1 MTLKDIEPTLQFQ
14 FYGNPLHLWLAALA
28 IFLFGSALALF
39 LKNKVAKRLIR
50 FSEKRR
56 LNLEPMIRGFMSAT
70 YNYPFQAIGFWGGCQ
85 ILSLPDNLQA
95 LLGRFLLIA
104 LISQVAIWGDH
115 LIDYFLKKRL
125 EKAQGDNAAEAT
137 AYGAIG
143 FFLKATLW
151 VVVTLLALDNFGV
164 NINALVAGLGI
175 GSVAIALALQNILG
189 DVFCSVSI
197 LLDKP
202 FEVGDFIVLG
212 AQNGVVEKIG
222 IKSTRIRALSG
233 EQLIISNSD
242 LIGSRIQNFKRMNER
257 RVVFTIGVTYDTK
270 DEQLKEIPQLLRAA
284 ISKEPLARFDR
295 AHFKEFGPYS
305 LNFEVV
311 YFVSSRE
318 YNIYMDM
325 QERINLEIFAEFKDR
340 GIEFA
345 FPTQTLHLQQFNA

>member
-1 MTLKDIEPTLQFQ
+1 MTLQDIEPVLQFQ
-14 FYGNPLHLWLAALA
+14 VYGNPLHLWLAAIA
-28 IFLFGSALALF
+28 IFLFGSALALY
-39 LKNKVAKRLIR
+39 LKNKVSKKLLH
-50 FSEKRR
+50 FSEKRS
-56 LNLEPMIRGFMSAT
+56 LQLEPMIRGFMNAT
-70 YNYPFQAIGFWGGCQ
+70 YNYPFQAIGFWAGCQ
-85 ILSLPDNLQA
+85 ILTLPDNLQS
-95 LLGRFLLIA
+95 LLGRLLLVA
-104 LISQVAIWGDH
+104 LLSQVAIWGDH
-115 LIDYFLKKRL
+115 LIEYFLKKRI

-143 FFLKATLW
+143 FFLKASLW
-151 VVVTLLALDNFGV
+151 IVITLLALDNFGV

-212 AQNGVVEKIG
+212 TQNGVVEKIG
-222 IKSTRIRALSG
+222 IKSTRLRALSG

-257 RVVFTIGVTYDTK
+257 RVLFTIGVTYDTK
-270 DEQLKEIPQLLRAA
+270 DELLREIPGLLRDA
-284 ISKEPLARFDR
+284 INKEPLARFDR
-295 AHFKEFGPYS
+295 AHLKEFGAYS

-325 QERINLEIFAEFKDR
+325 QERINLEVFAQFKVR

-345 FPTQTLHLQQFNA
+345 FPTQTLHLQKSGN